1 MRFKCNRESAN
12 GSLHSPNLNPPGP
25 LKKDGRE
32 HLNQQ
37 IAIFYPFFSKTVNLS
52 VIMGPTLNNIHHK
65 VLHYLY
71 MGKNFKDSRRKK
83 LSTQL

>member
-37 IAIFYPFFSKTVNLS
+37 IAIFYPFFENCELVDDY
-52 VIMGPTLNNIHHK
+52 GA
-65 VLHYLY
+65 Y
-71 MGKNFKDSRRKK
+71 FE
-83 LSTQL
+83 